1 MKKRF
6 ALMLTAVAAFAALSI
21 RAKAQASDQLVVKV
35 PYEFVVSGKTLPAGT
50 YRLNRAD
57 NFAPRK
63 LVLRNSENSAVV
75 LVIPSQV
82 QNAVQTATD
91 ADARHGLGFNFQEIG
106 GEHFLTRIETAD
118 YIFTV
123 PVSKSDILEA
133 SNKSHKGSMSSGTS
147 GN

>member
-6 ALMLTAVAAFAALSI
+6 ALILTPVLGFAALAI
-21 RAKAQASDQLVVKV
+21 GAKARALDQLVVNV

-82 QNAVQTATD
+82 QNAVQTAP
-91 ADARHGLGFNFQEIG
+91 APDARHGLGFTFEEIA
-106 GEHFLTRIETAD
+106 GEHFLTGIETAD
-118 YIFTV
+118 YIFAV
-123 PVSKSDILEA
+123 PVSKSAVLEA